1 MEKIDIDDVIVVE
14 GKSDTYKI
22 NLAVNADT
30 IETNGSA
37 VSEATLK
44 KIKLIA
50 KKRNII
56 IFTDPDFNGNRIRRI
71 VSEAVPNA
79 KHAFLAR
86 DLAKA
91 SRDNPH
97 KSLGIEHAK
106 ASDIVAALQNV
117 MTISEI
123 TKEKRYSLDDLYDYG
138 FLGKDNSKLLRQ
150 FVGEYL
156 GIGYANAKGFV
167 KRLNMF
173 GIEEK
178 EIKEALIEYGKTH

>member
-1 MEKIDIDDVIVVE
+1 MEKINIDDVIIVE
-14 GKSDTYKI
+14 GKSDSYKI
-22 NLAVNADT
+22 KLAVNADT

-37 VSEATLK
+37 VSDTTIK

-50 KKRNII
+50 KNRNII

-71 VSEAVPNA
+71 VSEAVPQA

-86 DLAKA
+86 SLAKA
-91 SRDNPH
+91 SHDNPH
-97 KSLGIEHAK
+97 KSLGIEHAQVT
-106 ASDIVAALQNV
+106 DIVNALKNV

-123 TKEKRYSLDDLYDYG
+123 EKENLYDLEDLYAYG
-138 FLGKDNSKLLRQ
+138 FLGRDNSKYLRQ

-156 GIGYANAKGFV
+156 GIGYANAKGFI

-173 GIEEK
+173 GVKKEEIE
-178 EIKEALIEYGKTH
+178 EALIEYGKTH